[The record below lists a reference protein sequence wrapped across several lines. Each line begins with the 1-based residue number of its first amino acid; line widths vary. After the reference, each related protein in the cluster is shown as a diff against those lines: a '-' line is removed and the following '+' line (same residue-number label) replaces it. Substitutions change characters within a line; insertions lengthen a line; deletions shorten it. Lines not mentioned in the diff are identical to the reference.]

1 METETIEDG
10 RGETGARGEAVE
22 DGRGGMETR
31 GAPVGEER
39 GEMSVGDGTRGEE
52 RGGADAPAGAVDGGR
67 DAALRALP
75 AVERLAAALSGAPDD
90 RSASAAASKVPHHIA
105 VAAAREELGRA
116 RAAIRAGAPA
126 PDLAELAAAVAERA
140 ARLVAPSL
148 RPVIN
153 ATGVVLHTNLGRAPL
168 PAAAVERI
176 AAVAAGYSNLEYDL
190 ESGRRGS
197 RAAHLDALL
206 RDRGGAE
213 AALAV
218 NNNAAAVMLALAALA
233 GDGEV
238 LVSRGQL
245 VEIGG
250 SFRIPDILAQSG
262 ATLVEVGTTNRTRL
276 ADYEAAISDRTTAI
290 LRVHQSNFRIVG
302 FTEEPDAAALAG
314 LAHERGL
321 AMIDDLGS
329 GGLEEVLGEPTVRA
343 AVAAG
348 ADIVCCSGDKLL
360 GGPQAGILLGRAAAI
375 ERCRTHPLAR
385 ALRLD
390 KLQIAALEATLRAHR
405 DAGAGAIPAL
415 AMIEAPEE
423 ELRAR
428 AERMVAAIAGAA
440 GEEATAGGEE
450 LRARAGAMD
459 VAIAGASAEEPT
471 AGAERPDGAS
481 GQVASLE
488 RESGAPGGGSLAD
501 VALDG
506 PVCAVEPGTIGADAL
521 LARLREADPPVIA
534 RIVKGRVVLDPRTMS
549 DAEADQAAA
558 AVRAALDRS

>member
-1 METETIEDG
+1 METETSEDG
-10 RGETGARGEAVE
+10 RGEEPHGATPG
-22 DGRGGMETR
+22 
-31 GAPVGEER
+31 
-39 GEMSVGDGTRGEE
+39 
-52 RGGADAPAGAVDGGR
+52 GGAGPAVGAE
-67 DAALRALP
+67 LRRLP
-75 AVERLAAALSGAPDD
+75 SVERLAASLPQ
-90 RSASAAASKVPHHIA
+90 VPHHLA

-126 PDLAELAAAVAERA
+126 PGPAVLAAAVAEAA
-140 ARLVAPSL
+140 ARRAAPSL

-168 PAAAVERI
+168 PAAAVERV

-190 ESGRRGS
+190 GTGRRGS

-206 RDRGGAE
+206 RELGGAE

-238 LVSRGQL
+238 LVGRGQL

-250 SFRIPDILAQSG
+250 SFRIPDILARSG

-276 ADYEAAISDRTTAI
+276 ADYEAAITARTTAI

-302 FTEEPDAAALAG
+302 FTEEPGAAALAG
-314 LAHERGL
+314 LARERGL
-321 AMIDDLGS
+321 ALVEDLGS
-329 GGLEEVLGEPTVRA
+329 GALEEVLGEPTVRA

-348 ADIVCCSGDKLL
+348 PDVVCCSGDKLL

-405 DAGAGAIPAL
+405 DGGAAAVPAL
-415 AMIEAPEE
+415 AMIAASAE

-428 AERMVAAIAGAA
+428 AERLVAAIG
-440 GEEATAGGEE
+440 
-450 LRARAGAMD
+450 
-459 VAIAGASAEEPT
+459 P
-471 AGAERPDGAS
+471 
-481 GQVASLE
+481 VASLD

-501 VALDG
+501 VALEG

-534 RIVKGRVVLDPRTMS
+534 RIVRARVVLDPRTMN
-549 DAEADQAAA
+549 DAEADLAAA
-558 AVRAALDRS
+558 AVRAALGQP